1 MTSDQTQST
10 FGIAQLAREFGV
22 TTRAIR
28 FYEDKGLLTPAR
40 DGQRRVY
47 GPRDHV
53 RLRLIMRGKRL
64 GFSLDEIRE
73 MIDLYDVDP
82 SEVSQL
88 RLFIDKLRAR
98 REQLRRQQEDITET
112 LFELD
117 RLEEQSSAL
126 LAEREPTR
134 AKAAG

>member
-10 FGIAQLAREFGV
+10 FGIAQLAREFEV

-73 MIDLYDVDP
+73 MIDLYDLDP
-82 SEVSQL
+82 TEVSQL
-88 RLFIDKLRAR
+88 KMFIDKLQAR
-98 REQLRRQQEDITET
+98 REQLRRQQDDIIET
-112 LFELD
+112 LAELD
-117 RLEEQSSAL
+117 QLEDQSRGL
-126 LAEREPTR
+126 LADREAR
-134 AKAAG
+134 RKAVG